1 MSATFASLA
10 LPTEWRPLLA
20 VVLALGLRHGLDA
33 DHLAAIDALTRLNA
47 RHRSAVA
54 RYCGALF
61 SLGHGAVV
69 VSIALI
75 VGALS
80 LRWQPPEWL
89 NLTGATISIG
99 FLIALGVLN
108 LRTLLTAPAGGI
120 VLPVGLRSRWLSPQR
135 GAGRAW
141 VPVVVGTL
149 FAISFDT
156 ISQAALFAVA
166 AVQFGGL
173 RHALVLGLIFT
184 LGMLV
189 TDGANGLWVSR
200 LIARSDATARISSR
214 VMSLTIAG
222 LSLLVAGIGAAQLL
236 SPVFAR
242 WSGDQE
248 LSLGALV
255 IGLAIGGF
263 GVGRWL
269 AAKQGTATPQGPGT
283 TGAPLALGAPQSVDC
298 PGVRLETFDPAA

>member
-1 MSATFASLA
+1 MNSTLASLA
-10 LPTEWRPLLA
+10 LPAAWWPLQA
-20 VVLALGLRHGLDA
+20 VVFALGLRHGLDA

-75 VGALS
+75 VGSLS
-80 LRWQPPEWL
+80 LHWQPPEWL
-89 NLTGATISIG
+89 NATGATISIG

-108 LRTLLTAPAGGI
+108 LRTLLTTPAAGI
-120 VLPVGLRSRWLSPQR
+120 VVPVGLRSRWLRPNR
-135 GAGRAW
+135 GAGRVW

-166 AVQFGGL
+166 ATRFGGL
-173 RHALVLGLIFT
+173 RDALLLGLVFT

-189 TDGANGLWVSR
+189 TDGANGLWISR

-214 VMSLTIAG
+214 VMSGTIAG
-222 LSLLVAGIGAAQLL
+222 LSLLVAAAGAAQLL

-242 WSGDQE
+242 WSGDRE
-248 LSLGALV
+248 LVFGALV

-269 AAKQGTATPQGPGT
+269 AAKRAPGTAGAPQPADCP
-283 TGAPLALGAPQSVDC
+283 GAPLESA
-298 PGVRLETFDPAA
+298 DPAG